1 MLCGAGIPGS
11 RTAGGLECGVGRKIS
26 GDFDSP
32 RSDLAHG
39 SSAVVWTSED
49 RLFAIAGAGSITS
62 LLSLKAEYATVNIL
76 VALWLSMSLVCPVI
90 LCSGSPVLS
99 SGCSGRPLDD
109 PDDPDWAGYWNRL
122 PGPGRGITDFARTA
136 LRHSPER

>member
-1 MLCGAGIPGS
+1 M
-11 RTAGGLECGVGRKIS
+11 E
-26 GDFDSP
+26 
-32 RSDLAHG
+32 HG
-39 SSAVVWTSED
+39 SSAVVRTAAD
-49 RLFAIAGAGSITS
+49 RLFAIASAGSITS
-62 LLSLKAEYATVNIL
+62 LFFLMAWYATVNIL
-76 VALWLSMSLVCPVI
+76 VALWLSMGLVCPVI

-99 SGCSGRPLDD
+99 SGCSGRPLDDPDD